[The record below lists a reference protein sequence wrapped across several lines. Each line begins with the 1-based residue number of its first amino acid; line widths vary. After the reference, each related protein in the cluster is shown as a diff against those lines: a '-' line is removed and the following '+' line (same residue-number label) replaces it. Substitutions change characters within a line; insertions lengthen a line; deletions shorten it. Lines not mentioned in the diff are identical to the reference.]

1 MKKSLVLAA
10 AAVVAGIAPA
20 SAAVTTL
27 GSTMARSCY
36 VAALHREA
44 TMQNIEVCDR
54 ALQQQPLTVED
65 ELATHVNRGILRML
79 FGDAGGA
86 DADFR
91 RALALNANQPEAWLN
106 LGVLQYRRGDSTAAL
121 EMFDRA
127 LALQTKEPALAH
139 FGRALAHEDRGN
151 LRAAYADLLQAQSLK
166 PEWSEPAN
174 QLKRFAVRQR

>member
-1 MKKSLVLAA
+1 MKKSLLLAA

-106 LGVLQYRRGDSTAAL
+106 LGVAERCRCVAPAPSAFRQARGTHVGCPSVGVQRCLPMLGGEATNRRIPDGFHAPRPD
-121 EMFDRA
+121 
-127 LALQTKEPALAH
+127 
-139 FGRALAHEDRGN
+139 
-151 LRAAYADLLQAQSLK
+151 
-166 PEWSEPAN
+166 
-174 QLKRFAVRQR
+174 V